1 MSWYGLTSNTGYQ
14 YLSLHFEHLACKME
28 AISNPVCTVMKH
40 SLVCTSEVIV
50 NDLVRRLKM
59 YEYGHFYGLFDSEGT
74 KLSTSDEEADA
85 QGEPASSIIMPE
97 MRLTIDSGYCLVFR
111 E

>member
-1 MSWYGLTSNTGYQ
+1 
-14 YLSLHFEHLACKME
+14 
-28 AISNPVCTVMKH
+28 
-40 SLVCTSEVIV
+40 
-50 NDLVRRLKM
+50 M

-85 QGEPASSIIMPE
+85 PGEPASSIIMPE

>member
-1 MSWYGLTSNTGYQ
+1 
-14 YLSLHFEHLACKME
+14 ME
-28 AISNPVCTVMKH
+28 VISNPVCTVMKH

-50 NDLVRRLKM
+50 NDLRRLKM
-59 YEYGHFYGLFDSEGT
+59 YEYGHFYGLFDPEGT
-74 KLSTSDEEADA
+74 RLSASDEEADA
-85 QGEPASSIIMPE
+85 QGETASSTIMPE